1 MVPNGSDSG
10 AIIKYD
16 PESVG
21 WGRMNEEWREIW
33 EFPGYSVSNAGR
45 VRNDR
50 KDTYMT
56 LSATERGIIYVSLN
70 RRGDH
75 FKRSV
80 PVLVAEAFVETAK
93 KLSFDTP
100 INLDGD
106 RENNYADNLVWRPRW
121 YAIEYY
127 RQFRSRPDGINR
139 PILELKTGDVFK
151 SSWQA
156 AISFGL
162 LEREI
167 VRSIVYL
174 TYALPTF
181 QRFRIHG

>member
-1 MVPNGSDSG
+1 
-10 AIIKYD
+10 
-16 PESVG
+16 
-21 WGRMNEEWREIW
+21 MNEEWREIW
-33 EFPGYSVSNAGR
+33 EFPGYSVSDAGR

-50 KDTYMT
+50 KGTFMT
-56 LSATERGIIYVSLN
+56 LSATEQGIVYVSLN

-80 PVLVAEAFVETAK
+80 SVLVAEAFVTTARK
-93 KLSFDTP
+93 MSFDTP
-100 INLDGD
+100 IHLDGD
-106 RENNYADNLVWRPRW
+106 RENNTAENLLWRPRW
-121 YAIEYY
+121 YAIEYR
-127 RQFRSRPDGINR
+127 RQFRDRPNGINN
-139 PILELKTGDVFK
+139 PIQEFKTGEIFK
-151 SSWQA
+151 NSWQA

>member
-1 MVPNGSDSG
+1 MQ
-10 AIIKYD
+10 
-16 PESVG
+16 
-21 WGRMNEEWREIW
+21 EEWREIW
-33 EFPGYSVSNAGR
+33 DFPGYSVSNTGR

-50 KDTYMT
+50 KDKDMT
-56 LSATERGIIYVSLN
+56 LSATQRGIVYVSLN

-80 PVLVAEAFVETAK
+80 SVLVAEAFVTTAK

-106 RENNYADNLVWRPRW
+106 RENNHADNLMWRPRW
-121 YAIEYY
+121 YAIDYF
-127 RQFRSRPDGINR
+127 RQFRDRADGIEA
-139 PILELKTGDVFK
+139 PVQEFK
-151 SSWQA
+151 SGDIFKNSWQA
-156 AISFGL
+156 ALSFGL

-174 TYALPTF
+174 TYALPTY

>member
-1 MVPNGSDSG
+1 MQ
-10 AIIKYD
+10 
-16 PESVG
+16 
-21 WGRMNEEWREIW
+21 EEWREIW
-33 EFPGYSVSNAGR
+33 DFPGYSVSNTGL

-50 KDTYMT
+50 KDKIMT
-56 LSATERGIIYVSLN
+56 LSATQRGIVYVSLN

-80 PVLVAEAFVETAK
+80 SVLVAEAFVTTAK

-106 RENNYADNLVWRPRW
+106 RENNCADNLMWRPRW
-121 YAIEYY
+121 YAIDYF
-127 RQFRSRPDGINR
+127 RQFRDRIDGINS
-139 PILELKTGDVFK
+139 PVQEFK
-151 SSWQA
+151 SGDIFKNSWQA
-156 AISFGL
+156 ALCFGL

-174 TYALPTF
+174 TYALPTY

>member
-1 MVPNGSDSG
+1 
-10 AIIKYD
+10 
-16 PESVG
+16 
-21 WGRMNEEWREIW
+21 MNEEWREIW
-33 EFPGYSVSNAGR
+33 EFPGYSVSDTGR

-50 KDTYMT
+50 KDRDLT
-56 LSATERGIIYVSLN
+56 LHSTERGIIYVSLN
-70 RRGDH
+70 RQGEQ

-80 PVLVAEAFVETAK
+80 TVLVAEAFVTTARK
-93 KLSFDTP
+93 MSFDTP

-106 RENNYADNLVWRPRW
+106 RTNNYAENLLWRPRW
-121 YAIEYY
+121 YAIEYF
-127 RQFRSRPDGINR
+127 RQFRNRPDGIDR
-139 PILELKTGDVFK
+139 SILEVKSGEIFK

-156 AISFGL
+156 AVAFGL